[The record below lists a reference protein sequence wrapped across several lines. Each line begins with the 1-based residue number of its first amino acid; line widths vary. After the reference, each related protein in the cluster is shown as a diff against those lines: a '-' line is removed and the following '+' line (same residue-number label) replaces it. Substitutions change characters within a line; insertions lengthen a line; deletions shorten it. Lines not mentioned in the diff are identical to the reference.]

1 MLSFENLLFVEIYL
15 PELFHLVILLFST
28 GPYLMRS
35 IIHGL
40 VINIVH
46 SLYTSVATA
55 DDKLQSLRFL
65 LGELSQL
72 RFRLLFGIASTT
84 VTAFQAPNPK
94 EKKPERMAIN
104 TVDNV
109 ANALLMVRVAG
120 HFVR

>member
-55 DDKLQSLRFL
+55 DDKLQSLRFF
-65 LGELSQL
+65 EL
-72 RFRLLFGIASTT
+72 RGRTEMRAIATL
-84 VTAFQAPNPK
+84 AFDTLP
-94 EKKPERMAIN
+94 
-104 TVDNV
+104 
-109 ANALLMVRVAG
+109 
-120 HFVR
+120 